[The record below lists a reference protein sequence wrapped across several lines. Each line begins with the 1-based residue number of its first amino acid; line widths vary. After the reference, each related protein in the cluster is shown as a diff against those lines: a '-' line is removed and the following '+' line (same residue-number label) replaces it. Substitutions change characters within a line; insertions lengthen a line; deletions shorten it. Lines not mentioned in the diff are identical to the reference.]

1 MYLFAYTSKS
11 QVHKMI
17 NLDSSYVVFMR
28 LIIMLLDNIVL
39 LVVKL
44 HVAFQNWKYCLDT
57 YRLLLMRCRK
67 TEGLTRD
74 IQLCSKIRN

>member
-44 HVAFQNWKYCLDT
+44 HVAF
-57 YRLLLMRCRK
+57 
-67 TEGLTRD
+67 
-74 IQLCSKIRN
+74 